1 MALSPTHCFWC
12 GAVNRA
18 QSTFCHT
25 CGKPLTGG
33 GPAGQ
38 PHPRTVPAPAPGQTS
53 LALPCIEISTNT
65 NTQRKSYFLRPDQQE
80 ISIGR
85 APSNDIVIDELV
97 VSAFHLQIR
106 QDSGQLVVIHPHP
119 LQPQHKTTNGLLY
132 QGKQY
137 RGDESFRHVLSDGD
151 VLRIG
156 NQYGTLVTLTYHDAS
171 SARQPVPDI
180 APIPLGAPL
189 ITIGRLPGN
198 TVVLTHPQVS
208 GNHARLERS
217 GTTYRL
223 VDQNSTNHVYVNGQP
238 VTSSLLKPQDVI
250 RIGPYELIFTGTQ
263 LIQRSSSRS
272 IRIDALKVIQYGDR
286 QKILLNDI
294 TLTIPSGKFVAI
306 VGGSGAGKTTL
317 MDALNGTRPAKAG
330 RILYNGQ
337 DYYTSRP
344 AFSAQLGYV
353 PQFDIIH
360 KNLTVERSLYYA
372 AKLRLPSDTT
382 GQQIEERIKDVME
395 AVGITQRRKLLIN
408 KLSGGQQK
416 RVSIALELLAKPN
429 VFFLDEPT
437 SGLDPGLDRKMMAM
451 LRTIADKEGHTII
464 LVTHATN
471 NINNCDYV
479 CFLAPGGYLAYFG
492 PPQEATTYFNQSDFA
507 DIYNALEPTETDPDI
522 PKKAEARFQQSPQ
535 YQQYV
540 AQPSSHMPPP
550 PQSGAAPSKPP
561 QGNPWKQFR
570 LLSARYL
577 ELLKNDRINLL
588 VLLLQA
594 PIIAA
599 ILMVLIQYM
608 LKPTVFTTQPLPITA
623 EQVLFILSFVALL
636 FGCNNSA
643 REIVK
648 ELPIYRRERMVNLG
662 IMPYLF
668 SKVLVLGLLC
678 LLQCAILVIAVNVIS
693 PFPKTVLLPPPLEI
707 YVSVA
712 LTSLVGLMI
721 GLIISSLTANSDQ
734 ANSII
739 PVILIFQILFSGV
752 IFTLTGFGEL
762 LGQLFAMRWSMIGM
776 GSSVGLTP
784 FPLGYAPNDSSFPYA
799 HDTRHVLSAW
809 VALLVM
815 IVIFGALTAYFL
827 KRKDRLGR

>member
-1 MALSPTHCFWC
+1 M
-12 GAVNRA
+12 
-18 QSTFCHT
+18 
-25 CGKPLTGG
+25 
-33 GPAGQ
+33 
-38 PHPRTVPAPAPGQTS
+38 
-53 LALPCIEISTNT
+53 
-65 NTQRKSYFLRPDQQE
+65 
-80 ISIGR
+80 
-85 APSNDIVIDELV
+85 V
-97 VSAFHLQIR
+97 VSGFHLQIR
-106 QDSGQLVVIHPHP
+106 QDGGQLVLIHPHP
-119 LQPQHKTTNGLLY
+119 LQPQHKTTNGILY
-132 QGKQY
+132 EGKHY
-137 RGDESFRHVLSDGD
+137 PGDEPFMRILSNGD

-156 NQYGTLVTLTYHDAS
+156 NQYGTLVTLTYHDGSS
-171 SARQPVPDI
+171 SALQPVPDI

-189 ITIGRLPGN
+189 ITIGRRPGN
-198 TVVLTHPQVS
+198 TVVLNHPQVS

-217 GTTYRL
+217 GTTYRI
-223 VDQNSTNHVYVNGQP
+223 VDQNSTNHVYVNGQR

-250 RIGPYELIFTGTQ
+250 RIGPYDLVFTGTQ
-263 LIQRSSSRS
+263 LIQQSSSRS
-272 IRIDALKVIQYGDR
+272 IRIDALNVIQYGDK

-330 RILYNGQ
+330 HVLYNGQ
-337 DYYTSRP
+337 DYYSSR
-344 AFSAQLGYV
+344 ASFSTQLGYV

-360 KNLTVERSLYYA
+360 KNLTIERSLYYA

-382 GQQIEERIKDVME
+382 DQQIEERMKDVME

-451 LRTIADKEGHTII
+451 LRNIADKEGHTII

-479 CFLAPGGYLAYFG
+479 CFMAPGGYLAYFG
-492 PPQEATTYFNQSDFA
+492 LPDEATAYFNQSDFA
-507 DIYNALEPTETDPDI
+507 DIYNALEPTDTDPDI
-522 PKKAEARFQQSPQ
+522 PKKAEARFKQSPQ
-535 YQQYV
+535 YKQYV
-540 AQPSSHMPPP
+540 ALPRSQMPPP
-550 PQSGAAPSKPP
+550 PQPGAGASKLPK
-561 QGNPWKQFR
+561 GDPWKQFR

-577 ELLKNDRINLL
+577 ELLKNDRVNLL

-594 PIIAA
+594 PIVAV
-599 ILMVLIQYM
+599 ILMLLIQF
-608 LKPTVFTTQPLPITA
+608 LIKPTVFTAQILPITA
-623 EQVLFILSFVALL
+623 EQVLFILSFVAVLL
-636 FGCNNSA
+636 GCNNSA

-648 ELPIYRRERMVNLG
+648 EIQIYRRERMVNLG

-668 SKVLVLGLLC
+668 SKVLVLGILC
-678 LLQCAILVIAVNVIS
+678 LLQCAILAIAVNVIS

-707 YVSVA
+707 YVSLA
-712 LTSLVGLMI
+712 LTSLVGLMM
-721 GLIISSLTANSDQ
+721 GLMISSLTANSDQ

-752 IFTLTGFGEL
+752 IFKLTGFGEVF
-762 LGQLFAMRWSMIGM
+762 GGLFAMRWSMIGM
-776 GSSVGLTP
+776 GSSVGLTALP
-784 FPLGYAPNDSSFPYA
+784 MGYDPNDSSFPYA
-799 HDTRHVLSAW
+799 HDAGHVLGAW
-809 VALLVM
+809 LALLVM
-815 IVIFGALTAYFL
+815 IALFGALTTYFL